1 MKMTRMMAVAAVA
14 GAIAWA
20 SIGIGAQDNTMR
32 EARDRDEI
40 ETLMW
45 RYTRA
50 LDTANAEAY
59 ASAYTENGQFS
70 AGGANAT
77 KGRAALTKMI
87 ADIKARQ
94 TAAAAKGEPQAP
106 MYHMTLNSQITFIDK
121 DHARIDAY
129 YQTVFGAA
137 GQNTPP
143 RLAAAG
149 RSVDLLVRQNGK
161 WLIESRD
168 VAPRD

>member
-1 MKMTRMMAVAAVA
+1 
-14 GAIAWA
+14 
-20 SIGIGAQDNTMR
+20 
-32 EARDRDEI
+32 
-40 ETLMW
+40 MW
-45 RYTRA
+45 KYTRA
-50 LDTANAEAY
+50 LDTADADTY
-59 ASAYTENGQFS
+59 ASTYTETGQFS
-70 AGGANAT
+70 AGGANPT

-94 TAAAAKGEPQAP
+94 TAAAAKGEAQAA
-106 MYHMTLNSQITFIDK
+106 MYHMTLNSRLTFIDR
-121 DHARIDAY
+121 DHARIEAY

-137 GQNTPP
+137 GQNMPP

-168 VAPRD
+168 VAPRN

>member
-1 MKMTRMMAVAAVA
+1 MAVAAIA
-14 GAIAWA
+14 GAIAW
-20 SIGIGAQDNTMR
+20 SSTGIGAQDNTMR

-40 ETLMW
+40 EALMW
-45 RYTRA
+45 KYTRA
-50 LDTANAEAY
+50 LDTADADTY
-59 ASAYTENGQFS
+59 ASTYTENGQFS

-77 KGRAALTKMI
+77 KGRQALTKMI

-94 TAAAAKGEPQAP
+94 TAAAAKGEAQAP
-106 MYHMTLNSQITFIDK
+106 MYHMTLNSRLTFIDK
-121 DHARIDAY
+121 DHARIEAY

-137 GQNTPP
+137 GQGMPP

-168 VAPRD
+168 VAPRN

>member
-1 MKMTRMMAVAAVA
+1 MMAVAAVA
-14 GAIAWA
+14 GAIVWA
-20 SIGIGAQDNTMR
+20 STGIGAQDNTMR

-40 ETLMW
+40 EALMW

-50 LDTANAEAY
+50 LDTADAATY
-59 ASAYTENGQFS
+59 ASTYTENGQFG

-94 TAAAAKGEPQAP
+94 TAAAAKGESQPP
-106 MYHMTLNSQITFIDK
+106 MYHMTLNSRLSFIDK

-137 GQNTPP
+137 GQNMPP